1 MFTHIEVQ
9 HFMYLNCTSIF
20 TLVNMFII
28 EVQHFMY
35 LNGEKWKEWSEKYK
49 IEVQHF
55 MYLNNWKKRSNRL
68 LLD

>member
-1 MFTHIEVQ
+1 
-9 HFMYLNCTSIF
+9 
-20 TLVNMFII
+20 MFII